1 MKEEKCKG
9 MLIRPENK
17 RCLIAIHV
25 RLFELWVKF
34 KTSVQKNSTYSSV
47 WKKNVDSGIL
57 LASRNGDRKIQ
68 QPIITLSRLPTR
80 IRKKNQFSHG
90 SDERLPNRTNEKYL
104 EWLHSEDKLKL

>member
-1 MKEEKCKG
+1 M
-9 MLIRPENK
+9 
-17 RCLIAIHV
+17 
-25 RLFELWVKF
+25 
-34 KTSVQKNSTYSSV
+34 S
-47 WKKNVDSGIL
+47 KKNIDSGIL